1 MTENE
6 LIAHWTT
13 ARRHIILAQIAPTL
27 LLTVTVW
34 MLTAGLAQAE
44 LSVRLAATGILLAS
58 GVLGATAQI
67 ASAQEGRAIVADLQ
81 ALGARS
87 AVARTIVASRW
98 GIEIVRVISP
108 LIFVAVF
115 AALLVALYL

>member
-13 ARRHIILAQIAPTL
+13 ARRHIIMAQFAPTL
-27 LLTVTVW
+27 LLAATVW
-34 MLTAGLAQAE
+34 MLTNGLDAAD

-67 ASAQEGRAIVADLQ
+67 AAAQEGRAIIADLA
-81 ALGARS
+81 ALGATS
-87 AVARTIVASRW
+87 ALGRRIVASRR
-98 GIEIVRVISP
+98 GIEIVRVVGP
-108 LIFVAVF
+108 AIFVAVF
-115 AALLVALYL
+115 ITLLVALFL